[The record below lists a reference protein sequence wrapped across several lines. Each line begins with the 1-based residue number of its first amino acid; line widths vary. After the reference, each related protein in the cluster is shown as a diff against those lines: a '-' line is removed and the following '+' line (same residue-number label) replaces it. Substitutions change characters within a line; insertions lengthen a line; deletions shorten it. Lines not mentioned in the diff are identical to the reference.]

1 MWNNVE
7 SSTYGFWCSTSEM
20 WYQWLWYI
28 RNVSQGKLL
37 PRSRLTVARGSRGV
51 VLRSQEALATGIYIA
66 RGLQRSSFTV
76 ARGSCAINVNESC
89 GVWWNSLFPPPK
101 QIVNRASH
109 HLRKSFR
116 HAYHLLPP
124 HLKPKLSAL
133 YFWSDTEN
141 DDRMSQNRPDLIRR
155 VKIQTFKCFNF

>member
-1 MWNNVE
+1 MHIKILY
-7 SSTYGFWCSTSEM
+7 S
-20 WYQWLWYI
+20 
-28 RNVSQGKLL
+28 RGKLL
-37 PRSRLTVARGSRGV
+37 PRTRFTVARGLRRSNLTVARGLRRS
-51 VLRSQEALATGIYIA
+51 VLWSQEALATGIYIA
-66 RGLQRSSFTV
+66 RGLQRSSFMV

-89 GVWWNSLFPPPK
+89 GVWWNSLPPPK